1 MLCVLFSG
9 VEGFTTQEDQEMISR
24 IEKQLKR
31 RFAIG
36 SQVSEHSIIQDFTK
50 QVKICLLSATFSET
64 AVLLFFHKLQLSH
77 WLSFFFHLGKPFA
90 LYYRPLDCSWYN
102 LFRYRLH
109 LLNLVLWIRMAWI
122 STNALVTSCPVYYC
136 AIFRQWVDDLWL

>member
-1 MLCVLFSG
+1 MHVG

-50 QVKICLLSATFSET
+50 QVRCDATGLQFIISNR
-64 AVLLFFHKLQLSH
+64 LFITL
-77 WLSFFFHLGKPFA
+77 
-90 LYYRPLDCSWYN
+90 
-102 LFRYRLH
+102 
-109 LLNLVLWIRMAWI
+109 
-122 STNALVTSCPVYYC
+122 
-136 AIFRQWVDDLWL
+136 

>member
-1 MLCVLFSG
+1 MRVDVCAQYCLRFGSLVCEPVSAGLLMACPIGSG

-50 QVKICLLSATFSET
+50 QVSLSPAGLYT
-64 AVLLFFHKLQLSH
+64 A
-77 WLSFFFHLGKPFA
+77 
-90 LYYRPLDCSWYN
+90 
-102 LFRYRLH
+102 
-109 LLNLVLWIRMAWI
+109 
-122 STNALVTSCPVYYC
+122 
-136 AIFRQWVDDLWL
+136 